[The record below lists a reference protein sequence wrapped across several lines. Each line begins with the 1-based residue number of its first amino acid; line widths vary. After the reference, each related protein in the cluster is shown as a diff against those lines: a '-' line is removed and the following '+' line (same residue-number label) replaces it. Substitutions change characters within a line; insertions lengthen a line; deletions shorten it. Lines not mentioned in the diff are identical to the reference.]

1 MTTPLESRVG
11 QLLDRLSQSATDAV
25 FSEALGWCRVD
36 RVSCNDADLFDELKS
51 VAAELS
57 HQQLGTLQV
66 FGEVEGA
73 LNLTTTTLADMENEQ
88 LAVIFEK
95 PSTST
100 WAIFYTERGF
110 VAALGEDV
118 LSRQV
123 IWVSSIAE
131 PFTTFSTLICG
142 WDGPREFER
151 PADEFE
157 SPRTLVRDRT
167 YDNAPAEI
175 APWLLF
181 RSPIRQSASF
191 PGWRRKAIQK
201 LAFCIPFEIEG
212 SGADTRVILKGSRTI
227 RVPVSLVFS
236 TQEDEVFAAL
246 SDAALWIYSGQ
257 RDAETR
263 FVFFNNH
270 LSLDWKEGDTW
281 PLSAVTTIR
290 GSLTSARDAYAFYL
304 QEQSRDALRS
314 LTDLRRGLQ
323 DEVTK
328 VQQAS
333 RDLVNALWRDFAIA
347 AAVLAIRYV
356 PGMSSIPP
364 KWLKVITLAAAA
376 LLLISLIITLWSN
389 ARYNSIAK
397 RSREDWRSR
406 LYAFIDAAE
415 WDRLVLQPLRTGLR
429 TYRLVGAVTALC
441 YLAIIGYLFYLG
453 QGSDVVKGLWKLAYS
468 HASP

>member
-1 MTTPLESRVG
+1 MTPLECRVS
-11 QLLDRLSQSATDAV
+11 QLLERLSGSSADAV
-25 FSEALGWCRVD
+25 FSEALSWCRVD
-36 RVSCNDADLFDELKS
+36 RAACNDADLLVELKS
-51 VAAELS
+51 VATELTR
-57 HQQLGTLQV
+57 QQLGTARL
-66 FGEVEGA
+66 FGEIEGE
-73 LNLTTTTLADMENEQ
+73 LNLTTTTLEEVENEQ
-88 LAVIFEK
+88 LTVLFEK
-95 PSTST
+95 PSAGT

-110 VAALGEDV
+110 VSSLDDDV
-118 LSRQV
+118 LSRRV
-123 IWVSSIAE
+123 IWVCSIAE
-131 PFTTFSTLICG
+131 QFATFSTLVCG

-151 PADEFE
+151 PTDEFE
-157 SPRTLVRDRT
+157 SPRKLVRDRT

-175 APWLLF
+175 ALWLAF

-191 PGWRRKAIQK
+191 QGWRRKAIQR

-212 SGADTRVILKGSRTI
+212 SGADTRVILKGPRTI
-227 RVPVSLVFS
+227 RVPVSLVFP
-236 TQEDEVFAAL
+236 TQEDEVFATL
-246 SDAALWIYSGQ
+246 SDAALWIYNGQ

-270 LSLDWKEGDTW
+270 LSLDWKEGGTW
-281 PLSAVTTIR
+281 PLGAVTTIP
-290 GSLTSARDAYAFYL
+290 GSLTSARDAFAFYL
-304 QEQSRDALRS
+304 QDQSRDALRS

-323 DEVTK
+323 DEVNK

-364 KWLKVITLAAAA
+364 EWLKVITLAAAA
-376 LLLISLIITLWSN
+376 LLLISLLISLWSN
-389 ARYNSIAK
+389 ARYNLIAK

-415 WDRLVLQPLRTGLR
+415 WDRLVLEPLRTGLR
-429 TYRLVGAVTALC
+429 TYRLVGTVTALC

-453 QGSDVVKGLWKLAYS
+453 QGADLINGLWK
-468 HASP
+468 